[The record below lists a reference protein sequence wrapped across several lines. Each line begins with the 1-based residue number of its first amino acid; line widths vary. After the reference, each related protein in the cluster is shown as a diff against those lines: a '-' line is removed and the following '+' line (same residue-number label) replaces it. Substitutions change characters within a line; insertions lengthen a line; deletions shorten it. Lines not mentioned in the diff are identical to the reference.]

1 MIDKILECS
10 VRQRVL
16 VLMGALALLLGGLWS
31 ATKLPMDAIPDIT
44 GVQVQVNT
52 TVPALAPDEVEK
64 LVTVPLEMALGGV
77 AGVTE
82 MRSLSR
88 FGLSQITLQFTDKSD
103 IYRARQLV
111 TERLQSAADSLP
123 AGLTPKLI
131 PITTGL
137 GEVFYYTVDYAPGAP
152 NAPASREGQLMELW
166 QIQEYVIKPQ
176 LRTVQ
181 GVAEVNAYGGY
192 VKQIVVQP
200 DIAKL
205 RDAGLTVNDLA
216 KVVGENVENTG
227 GGIVNSG
234 NEQLVIRGVGRVVSP
249 QEIAELPVKFAAGV
263 MPMRVK
269 DFADVE
275 IGHAFRTG
283 AATHSGQE
291 AVLGV
296 AMMLMG
302 ENSHAVA
309 ERVAEK
315 VDEIQK
321 QLPTGVVIKQEYNRK
336 NLVHRTIRTVATN
349 LFEGALLVTAVLLLL
364 LGNWRAALIVA
375 SAIPLAF
382 LFAITGMTR
391 FGISGNLMSLG
402 AIDFGLIIDGA
413 VVIVENVVRQLG
425 TKQHQLGRQLTTEE
439 RLHTVAAASKQ
450 VGTPMFF
457 GVLIIAI
464 VYLPIL
470 ALSGIEGKMFHP
482 MALTVMLALG
492 GSLVLAL
499 TLMPALCSFLL
510 RRNIA
515 ERENVIIRAIKSV
528 YSPIL
533 RLSLRLRWLVV
544 FAAVALFG
552 LAILIFTR
560 LGADFI
566 PKLDEGTFTMM
577 VYRAASISVD
587 ATVEQQRKTEQ
598 EIQKRVPEITHVFSR
613 IGSAEIAT
621 DPMPPSDCDF
631 YVYYKPRNE
640 WRKTGNGPISKD
652 DLAKIITA
660 EIERLNP
667 GVRVMVAQP
676 VEMRFNEM
684 LEGIRADIAVKI
696 FGNDHDVLERLG
708 SEVKEV
714 LEQIPGTREGEGE
727 VEYET
732 TGRAPMLEIKVKRDV
747 LAKYNLHV
755 GDVNQTIAAAL
766 GGQTVGT
773 MIEGNRRFE
782 IVVRLAEKDRENLE
796 AIRALPVRVGEA
808 GMLPLGELADIE
820 RVKTV
825 SPILRDSAQRR
836 AALMVNLRGRDVES
850 WVREAEA
857 KVREH
862 VKLPEGYTLEFGG
875 QFENLREAKARLAI
889 VVPAALV
896 FIFVLIFMAFAS
908 VRQALLVY
916 SGVPLAITGGIIAL
930 WLRDMPFSIS
940 AAVGFIALSG
950 VAVLNGVVMISY
962 FNQLRER
969 GLDTRSAVIEG
980 SLTRLRPVLMT
991 AAVAAFG
998 FIPMALSTGAG
1009 AEVQRPLATVVIG
1022 GIVSSTFL
1030 TLVLLPV
1037 LYEWVEREARLRRPE
1052 PHPLPDPASTK
1063 EAYF

>member
-1 MIDKILECS
+1 MIDKILEFA

-16 VLMGALALLLGGLWS
+16 VLMGALALLLLGLWS
-31 ATKLPMDAIPDIT
+31 ANKLPMDAIPDIT

-111 TERLQSAADSLP
+111 TERLQSALDSLP

-137 GEVFYYTVDYAPGAP
+137 GEVFYYTVDYAPGAS
-152 NAPASREGQLMELW
+152 NAPATREAQLMQLW
-166 QIQEYVIKPQ
+166 EIQEYVIKPQ
-176 LRTVQ
+176 LRTVP

-205 RDAGLTVNDLA
+205 RTAGLTVNDLA
-216 KVVGENVENTG
+216 KVVGENVENAG

-269 DFADVE
+269 DLADVQ

-283 AATHSGQE
+283 AATHGGQE

-321 QLPTGVVIKQEYNRK
+321 RLPASIVIKQEYNRK
-336 NLVHRTIRTVATN
+336 NLVHRTIRTVSTN

-375 SAIPLAF
+375 TAIPLAF

-425 TKQHQLGRQLTTEE
+425 LKQHQLGRALTTEE
-439 RLHTVAAASKQ
+439 RLHMILAASKQ
-450 VGTPMFF
+450 VGTPVFF

-515 ERENVIIRAIKSV
+515 ERDNVIIRAIKSI

-544 FAAVALFG
+544 FLAAALFG

-577 VYRAASISVD
+577 VYRASSINIDQS
-587 ATVEQQRKTEQ
+587 VEQQRKTER
-598 EIQKRVPEITHVFSR
+598 EIQKTVPEITHVFSR

-631 YVYYKPRNE
+631 YIYCKPQRE
-640 WRKTGNGPISKD
+640 WRKAGNEPISKD
-652 DLAKIITA
+652 ELAKIITA
-660 EIERLNP
+660 EIEKLNP

-696 FGNDHDVLERLG
+696 FGNDYDVLERLG

-732 TGRAPMLEIKVKRDV
+732 TGRAPMLEIRVKRDV

-755 GDVNQTIAAAL
+755 GDVNQTITAAL
-766 GGQTVGT
+766 GGRTVGT

-796 AIRALPVRVGEA
+796 AIRALPVRVGDA
-808 GMLPLGELADIE
+808 GMLSLGELADIE
-820 RVKTV
+820 QVKTV

-850 WVREAEA
+850 WVREADS

-862 VKLPEGYTLEFGG
+862 VRLPEGYTLEFGG

-889 VVPAALV
+889 VVPAALA
-896 FIFVLIFMAFAS
+896 FIFVLIFMAFGS

-916 SGVPLAITGGIIAL
+916 SGVPLAITGGIVAL

-950 VAVLNGVVMISY
+950 VAVLNGVVLISY
-962 FNQLRER
+962 FNQLREQ
-969 GLDTRSAVIEG
+969 GSEVRSAVVEG
-980 SLTRLRPVLMT
+980 SLTRLRPVVMT

-998 FIPMALSTGAG
+998 FIPMALSTSAG

-1022 GIVSSTFL
+1022 GILSSTFL
-1030 TLVLLPV
+1030 TLLLLPV
-1037 LYEWVEREARLRRPE
+1037 LYDWVEGRDRASEIPRQSEE
-1052 PHPLPDPASTK
+1052 PRYANAT
-1063 EAYF
+1063 

>member
-1 MIDKILECS
+1 MIDKILEFA

-16 VLMGALALLLGGLWS
+16 VLMGALALLLVGLWS
-31 ATKLPMDAIPDIT
+31 ANKLPMDAIPDIT

-137 GEVFYYTVDYAPGAP
+137 GEVFYYTIDYAPNAA
-152 NAPASREGQLMELW
+152 NAPASREAQLMSLW
-166 QIQEYVIKPQ
+166 EIQEYVIKPQ
-176 LRTVQ
+176 LRTVP

-192 VKQIVVQP
+192 QKQIVVQP
-200 DIAKL
+200 NIATL
-205 RDAGLTVNDLA
+205 RETGLTVNDLA
-216 KVVGENVENTG
+216 KVVGENVENAG
-227 GGIVNSG
+227 GGVVNAG
-234 NEQLVIRGVGRVVSP
+234 TEQLVIRGVGRVVSLE
-249 QEIAELPVKFAAGV
+249 EIAELPVKFTAGV

-269 DFADVE
+269 DLAEVK

-315 VDEIQK
+315 VQEIQK
-321 QLPTGVVIKQEYNRK
+321 RLPDGVVISPEYNRK

-349 LFEGALLVTAVLLLL
+349 LFEGALLVVAVLLFL

-375 SAIPLAF
+375 TAIPLSF
-382 LFAITGMTR
+382 FFALTGMTR

-425 TKQHQLGRQLTTEE
+425 LKQHEFGRRLTPEE
-439 RLHTVAAASKQ
+439 RMHTVLAASKQ

-510 RRNIA
+510 RGNIA
-515 ERENVIIRAIKSV
+515 ERDNAVIRAVKAV
-528 YSPIL
+528 YSPSL
-533 RLSLRLRWLVV
+533 RLSLRLRWLILVT
-544 FAAVALFG
+544 AAALFA
-552 LAILIFTR
+552 LAIFIFTR

-577 VYRAASISVD
+577 VFRASSINLDRSV
-587 ATVEQQRKTEQ
+587 EEQRKTEM
-598 EIQKRVPEITHVFSR
+598 EIQRRVPEVTHVFSR

-631 YVYYKPRNE
+631 YLYYKPQKE
-640 WRKTGNGPISKD
+640 WRKVNGRTISKE
-652 DLAKIITA
+652 DLAKIIST
-660 EIERLNP
+660 EIEKLNP
-667 GVRVMVAQP
+667 GARVMVAQP

-696 FGNDHDVLERLG
+696 FGTDYDELERLG

-732 TGRAPMLEIKVKRDV
+732 TGRAPMLEIRVKRDV
-747 LAKYNLHV
+747 LAKYNLHA

-766 GGQTVGT
+766 GGQTVGAL
-773 MIEGNRRFE
+773 IEGNRRFD
-782 IVVRLAEKDRENLE
+782 IVVRLNEADRENLE
-796 AIRALPVRVGEA
+796 TIRALPVRVGEA
-808 GMLPLGELADIE
+808 GMLPLGAVADIE

-850 WVREAEA
+850 WVREADA

-862 VKLPEGYTLEFGG
+862 VQLPSGYTLEFGG
-875 QFENLREAKARLAI
+875 QFENLREAKARLVI
-889 VVPAALV
+889 VVPAALA
-896 FIFVLIFMAFAS
+896 FIFVLIFMAFGS

-916 SGVPLAITGGIIAL
+916 TGVPLAVTGGVIAL

-998 FIPMALSTGAG
+998 FIPMALSTSAG

-1022 GIVSSTFL
+1022 GIISSTFL
-1030 TLVLLPV
+1030 TLLLLPV
-1037 LYEWVEREARLRRPE
+1037 LYDWIERTPPNETAEHAQQPQY
-1052 PHPLPDPASTK
+1052 ANAT
-1063 EAYF
+1063 

>member
-1 MIDKILECS
+1 MIDKILEFS

-16 VLMGALALLLGGLWS
+16 ILMGAFALLLVGLWS

-88 FGLSQITLQFTDKSD
+88 FGLSQITLQFTDKTD

-111 TERLQSAADSLP
+111 TERLQAASDSLP
-123 AGLTPKLI
+123 PGLTPKLI

-137 GEVFYYTVDYAPGAP
+137 GEVFYYTIDYAPNAP
-152 NAPASREGQLMELW
+152 NAPASREAQLMELW

-176 LRTVQ
+176 LRTVS

-192 VKQIVVQP
+192 MKQIVVQP
-200 DIAKL
+200 NIAKL
-205 RDAGLTVNDLA
+205 RDAGLTVSDLA
-216 KVVGENVENTG
+216 KVVGENVENVG
-227 GGIVNSG
+227 GGIVNAGSD
-234 NEQLVIRGVGRVVSP
+234 QLVIRGVGRVASP

-263 MPMRVK
+263 MPLRVK
-269 DFADVE
+269 DLAEVQ

-283 AATHSGQE
+283 AGTHGGQE
-291 AVLGV
+291 AVVGV

-309 ERVAEK
+309 ERVDEK
-315 VDEIQK
+315 VKEIQK
-321 QLPTGVVIKQEYNRK
+321 RLPSGVVINPEYNRK
-336 NLVHRTIRTVATN
+336 HLVHRTIRTVSTN
-349 LFEGALLVTAVLLLL
+349 LFEGALLVTAVLLFL

-375 SAIPLAF
+375 TAIPLSL

-402 AIDFGLIIDGA
+402 AIDFGLIIDGS

-425 TKQHQLGRQLTTEE
+425 AKQHQLGRRLTTEE
-439 RLHTVAAASKQ
+439 RLHTVVAASQQ

-457 GVLIIAI
+457 GVLIIGI

-470 ALSGIEGKMFHP
+470 ALAGIEGKMFHP

-510 RRNIA
+510 RGRIA
-515 ERENVIIRAIKSV
+515 ERDNWIIRAAKSV

-533 RLSLRLRWLVV
+533 RFSLRVRWLIV
-544 FAAVALFG
+544 FGAIGIFALALF
-552 LAILIFTR
+552 IFTR

-566 PKLDEGTFTMM
+566 PKLDEGAFTMM
-577 VYRAASISVD
+577 VYRPSSISLEQSI
-587 ATVEQQRKTEQ
+587 EQQRKTDQ
-598 EIQKRVPEITHVFSR
+598 EIKKRVPEVTHVFSR

-631 YVYYKPRNE
+631 YIYYKPQSE
-640 WRKTGNGPISKD
+640 WRKINNRPISKEE
-652 DLAKIITA
+652 LADIITK
-660 EIERLNP
+660 EIEALNP

-696 FGNDHDVLERLG
+696 FGNDYDVLEKLG
-708 SEVKEV
+708 EEVKEV

-732 TGRAPMLEIKVKRDV
+732 TGRAPMLEIRVKRDV
-747 LAKYNLHV
+747 LAKYNLHA

-773 MIEGNRRFE
+773 MVEGNRRFE
-782 IVVRLAEKDRENLE
+782 IVVRLAESDRENLD
-796 AIRALPVRVGEA
+796 AIRNLPVRVGDS

-836 AALMVNLRGRDVES
+836 AALMVNLQGRDVES
-850 WVREAEA
+850 WVREADA
-857 KVREH
+857 KVRER
-862 VKLPEGYTLEFGG
+862 VQLPEGYTLEFGG
-875 QFENLREAKARLAI
+875 QFENLREAKARLTI
-889 VVPAALV
+889 VVPAALA
-896 FIFVLIFMAFAS
+896 FIFVLIFMAFGS

-916 SGVPLAITGGIIAL
+916 SGVPLAITGGVVAL

-962 FNQLRER
+962 FNQLREQ
-969 GLDTRSAVIEG
+969 GSDVRSAVIEG

-998 FIPMALSTGAG
+998 FIPMALSTSAG

-1030 TLVLLPV
+1030 TLLLLPV
-1037 LYEWVEREARLRRPE
+1037 LYDWVERRSRPNRIPEQSQQPQYAEA
-1052 PHPLPDPASTK
+1052 T
-1063 EAYF
+1063 